1 MAGSRRRLPIP
12 GGRPARPRPGPS
24 LSVFFFWTVFLVS
37 TAIGY
42 LWIYNQTDVV
52 ATRLAETRQTLA
64 VLENENRELQ
74 ATIDNLARMER
85 ITRIARTRLQIHL
98 PAAESMIVYLPEIPQ

>member
-1 MAGSRRRLPIP
+1 MAASRRRLPVT
-12 GGRPARPRPGPS
+12 GGRPARPMPGPS
-24 LSVFFFWTVFLVS
+24 LPVFFFWTFFLVS

-52 ATRLAETRQTLA
+52 AARLAEARQTQA

-85 ITRIARTRLQIHL
+85 ITRIARTRLQMHL
-98 PAAESMIVYLPEIPQ
+98 PAAESMIVYLPEIPT